1 MTNIIEQVRIHIFV
15 MCGSDNVMLVAK
27 VQTSAMNRCGDF
39 HESREA
45 QLGF

>member
-1 MTNIIEQVRIHIFV
+1 MANIIEQARIYIFV
-15 MCGSDNVMLVAK
+15 MCGRDNVMLVAE

-45 QLGF
+45 QFGF